1 MRLLFAL
8 LLLSAATLAYELALM
23 RAFSIAL
30 WHHLAYMVISIALL
44 GFGASG
50 TLLALWKPK
59 DTERAFAL
67 FSFLFAL
74 SLPLCF
80 LAAQRLPLEPLLLL
94 WDLKQS
100 LVLAAYYM
108 IFFLPFFFAAVAV
121 ALLLLERACQ
131 APRVYFFNLV
141 GSGLG
146 ALLLVVFLVL
156 VPPARAILLIYV
168 LAATAALLS
177 LQTFKPRTRAGL
189 LLVLVGGFYALHAS
203 DVLHIRLSPYKGLS
217 TNLNLPEAEV
227 VARRF
232 SPLGRLEVLRSPAF
246 RHAPGLSLVAPATPA
261 PQLGLFLDAESA
273 GALTRFDGR
282 REPLA
287 FLDWTSTAAPYHLLS
302 EPAAARVL
310 LLGTGGGSDVLLAF
324 YHSTGRIEAVEL
336 NPQIIALVEE
346 TFAEFTGRPYSL
358 PNVRPHV
365 EEARGFVESLP
376 EQEKFDL
383 IQISLLDSL
392 ATATAG
398 VHALNENFLYTVE
411 AFDAYVEHL
420 SPQGT
425 LAITRWLQMPPRDT
439 LKLFTTAVTA
449 LEERGVADPSRHLAL
464 VRSWATATL
473 LVKRTPFTPE
483 EIAALQ
489 TFCEERLFD
498 LDYYPGIKP
507 GQANRFNRLS
517 RSYYFEAARAVL
529 AGGERRAAF
538 LRDYPFNVRPARDDR
553 PYFGHFFRWEALP
566 VLLRT
571 YGRQWLPF
579 FEWGYLALVATLG
592 QAAVISFV
600 LILLPLLLARRARTA
615 APSRP
620 RLSRRSE
627 AETPPVLSER
637 SGDPELV
644 EGSAAEGSLS
654 RGANARGAQSRGHW
668 RVFTYFL
675 AIGLGYLFIEMMLI
689 QKFTFFLAN
698 PIYSVA
704 VVLTGVLVWSGL
716 GSLAAGRLFPPRFTS
731 DTGGPARRSLL
742 GVGGLPL
749 VCAGITLLTV
759 TAALLLPRILPPLI
773 DLSAPARAALSLLLM
788 APLAFLMGMPFPL
801 AWQRL
806 QAARP
811 ALLPWAWGV
820 NGCASV
826 LASVLATLL
835 AMSFGFRVV
844 LFCAAALYLLAGVT
858 SPPRSIER
866 D

>member
-30 WHHLAYMVISIALL
+30 GHHVAYMVISIALL

-59 DTERAFAL
+59 DAERAFAL

-80 LAAQRLPLEPLLLL
+80 LAAQRLAFEPLLLL

-121 ALLLLERACQ
+121 ALLLLERARQ

-146 ALLLVVFLVL
+146 ALLLVVFLAL
-156 VPPARAILLIYV
+156 VPPARAILLVYV

-203 DVLHIRLSPYKGLS
+203 DVLHIRLSPYKALS

-232 SPLGRLEVLRSPAF
+232 SPLGRVEVLRSPAF

-302 EPAAARVL
+302 EPEAARVL

-336 NPQIIALVEE
+336 NPQTIALVEE
-346 TFAEFTGRPYSL
+346 TFGEFTGRPYAL
-358 PNVRPHV
+358 PNVRPHIA
-365 EEARGFVESLP
+365 EARGFLESLP
-376 EQEKFDL
+376 PEEKFDR

-392 ATATAG
+392 TTATAG

-411 AFDAYVEHL
+411 AFNTSIEHL
-420 SPQGT
+420 QPQGV
-425 LAITRWLQMPPRDT
+425 LAITRWLRMPPRDT
-439 LKLFTTAVTA
+439 PKLFATAVAA
-449 LEERGVADPSRHLAL
+449 LEEQGVPQPGRHLAL

-473 LVKRTPFTPE
+473 LVKRTPFTPK

-489 TFCEERLFD
+489 GFCEERLFD
-498 LDYYPGIKP
+498 LDYYPGIEP

-566 VLLRT
+566 VLPRT

-579 FEWGYLALVATLG
+579 FEWGYLTLVATLV

-600 LILLPLLLARRARTA
+600 LILLPLLLARR
-615 APSRP
+615 
-620 RLSRRSE
+620 
-627 AETPPVLSER
+627 
-637 SGDPELV
+637 
-644 EGSAAEGSLS
+644 
-654 RGANARGAQSRGHW
+654 
-668 RVFTYFL
+668 
-675 AIGLGYLFIEMMLI
+675 
-689 QKFTFFLAN
+689 
-698 PIYSVA
+698 
-704 VVLTGVLVWSGL
+704 
-716 GSLAAGRLFPPRFTS
+716 
-731 DTGGPARRSLL
+731 
-742 GVGGLPL
+742 
-749 VCAGITLLTV
+749 
-759 TAALLLPRILPPLI
+759 
-773 DLSAPARAALSLLLM
+773 
-788 APLAFLMGMPFPL
+788 
-801 AWQRL
+801 
-806 QAARP
+806 
-811 ALLPWAWGV
+811 
-820 NGCASV
+820 
-826 LASVLATLL
+826 
-835 AMSFGFRVV
+835 
-844 LFCAAALYLLAGVT
+844 
-858 SPPRSIER
+858 
-866 D
+866 